1 MSDRAERRRIKRE
14 RENQKVHTRLSGQ
27 VANGRECILELRLSH
42 PGETDHSK
50 ARVVRAIID
59 TGATNSAIRE
69 DIALSAGLPVIGT
82 QLVDTASTGGKAI
95 PCDTFLGKLWLGQ
108 PIVTTV
114 KELTVMPLKD
124 EMLFGMDALLGGI
137 LTVDMV
143 AGIWSWELP
152 TTSIRR
158 QP

>member
-1 MSDRAERRRIKRE
+1 MSDRAERRRRQRDRE
-14 RENQKVHTRLSGQ
+14 KQKVHTRLSGR
-27 VANGRECILELRLSH
+27 VEAGRECILELRLSH
-42 PGETDHSK
+42 PAESDHSK

-59 TGATNSAIRE
+59 TGATNSAIRA
-69 DIALSAGLPVIGT
+69 DIAAALGLPIIGT

-114 KELTVMPLKD
+114 KQLTVMPLKD
-124 EMLFGMDALLGGI
+124 EMLFGMDAILGGI

-143 AGIWSWELP
+143 SGVWSWELP
-152 TTSIRR
+152 TSSLR
-158 QP
+158 QS